1 MSVEQAQARHAS
13 LRGPRFT
20 AAFRALD
27 CYVHPLSAA
36 LPPALLAV
44 PFDVVSLQFCM
55 HYAFE
60 SEAKARVMLENVAT
74 WLRTGGVFIGTVPND
89 ALLLYVLCAFSSASR
104 DLTRWVLGGKE
115 PAGRAPARC
124 GGARVGE

>member
-27 CYVHPLSAA
+27 CYVHPLSAV
-36 LPPALLAV
+36 LPPALLEV

-60 SEAKARVMLENVAT
+60 SEAKTRVMLENVST
-74 WLRTGGVFIGTVPND
+74 WLRKGGVFIGTVPND
-89 ALLLYVLCAFSSASR
+89 ALLL
-104 DLTRWVLGGKE
+104 
-115 PAGRAPARC
+115 
-124 GGARVGE
+124 